1 MNAMVSAY
9 TICCA
14 GEVFSQRKVFTA
26 QSQNL
31 SLGGMLL
38 EGSCDLSLLAQLH
51 LRFPL
56 PTGVSIVVA
65 ARVVHCRPGVRVGV
79 EFMNLESATLDAL
92 RQSIQTEQSGQR
104 RSIRIPERLYLYL
117 QWEQD
122 GTPMQR
128 KAETVLLSWHGC
140 LLLTDAAPGSNAL
153 LTIHWPDTGAVT
165 SARVVSKE
173 EDTDGMFKMA
183 LAFIDD
189 ANFWEIDFAAEGT
202 KLHCLIY

>member
-14 GEVFSQRKVFTA
+14 GEVFSQRNVFTA

-38 EGSCDLSLLAQLH
+38 EGSCDLSLLA
-51 LRFPL
+51 
-56 PTGVSIVVA
+56 
-65 ARVVHCRPGVRVGV
+65 
-79 EFMNLESATLDAL
+79 
-92 RQSIQTEQSGQR
+92 
-104 RSIRIPERLYLYL
+104 
-117 QWEQD
+117 
-122 GTPMQR
+122 QR

-189 ANFWEIDFAAEGT
+189 ANFWGIDFAAEGT